1 MLDAVTNA
9 KYEIANEDVD
19 KEPNGDLAKEVFPQ
33 VADEEED
40 DESEQ
45 DEETGDKNCN
55 RVEDARKPLSCQT
68 RPAKKLSFR
77 EKITEFAKKV
87 VKIGENVRLPFV
99 VESFTNI
106 ELGM

>member
-1 MLDAVTNA
+1 MLDAVTHA
-9 KYEIANEDVD
+9 KYQIAKEDID
-19 KEPNGDLAKEVFPQ
+19 EEPNSDLAKEVFPQ

-68 RPAKKLSFR
+68 RPAKKLNFR
-77 EKITEFAKKV
+77 QK
-87 VKIGENVRLPFV
+87 
-99 VESFTNI
+99 
-106 ELGM
+106 